1 MVSHDLL
8 RLTVTN
14 QMAFDRRYW
23 NMFNSERTMGH
34 CCQVLVSKLE
44 TQGLLQDVLPNTT

>member
-14 QMAFDRRYW
+14 QIPFDQRDSSSILKLERAMDRRY
-23 NMFNSERTMGH
+23 
-34 CCQVLVSKLE
+34 QVLVSKLE
-44 TQGLLQDVLPNTT
+44 TPGTTTFA